1 MSPRHVSALVLSGV
15 LAGCIAILS
24 RDLRVDSDLG
34 QFLPRT
40 EDPIASLLIDE
51 LREGTGAR
59 GLLIAISGAPRERLA
74 TLSRQLRDILS
85 RDRRIL
91 RIHNGS
97 QDLDAELRDWLIENR
112 YRLVALAPDAFS
124 AENLRRAL
132 HERLAELAA
141 NTAVLRPI
149 EVSRDPTAV
158 SLAAL
163 RRVAPA
169 VQPERHHGVWMS
181 LDEARALLFAELA
194 HGGYAIDEQQA
205 LLAHIRARFDELA
218 GPSPHLAMSGSA
230 AFAAAARESVT
241 AESRQLSLLASLG
254 VGLILWL
261 SFRSLRVVVLATLPV
276 ASGVAVA
283 VTTVVVLF
291 GSIHGITL
299 AFGIT
304 LLGVALDYPI
314 HLFSHATQSAR
325 GDYGHI
331 WPTLGLGLL
340 TTSLGYCIL
349 LLSDFSGLVQLGVF
363 AITGL
368 CAAFAVTRWVL
379 PHWIARVTT
388 AACSD
393 KGRRVSRVEIPR
405 PARLLIWLGGAGL
418 VLAAILDPRPWL
430 ESDIAALSPVPA
442 AGKEFDR
449 ELRTALGAPEAGH
462 VVYVDGNSVQTVL
475 ERQERL
481 LPVLESARGQG
492 ELDGF
497 EAAAYLLPSIAAQT
511 ERVARLPDGDTLR
524 AALSEATRDL
534 PLSPSRFEP
543 FVADIE
549 AMRTASPLL
558 RDDDGAAPLAA
569 RLAGLLRVRDD
580 TWYGPI
586 VLIGLRNPDALAQ
599 RIESLGV
606 DGVRFLDLRATSSR
620 IMDRFM
626 SEALKHAMGLASL
639 IAVVLVLTQ
648 RRGAQI
654 GAAVLLSL
662 AGAVALL
669 HLAGEVLSIFH
680 VIGLL
685 LVLGIGLDY
694 GLFGARTPAAERAG
708 TRHALRTCWLSTLSV
723 FALLSSSEIPVLN
736 ALGLTVA
743 IGVSHCYLVN
753 AVLFAPPR
761 ESQDGH
767 HA

>member
-1 MSPRHVSALVLSGV
+1 MSPRHVSTLILSGV

-24 RDLRVDSDLG
+24 RDLRVDSDLS

-40 EDPIASLLIDE
+40 EDPIANLLIDE
-51 LREGTGAR
+51 LHEGTGAR

-85 RDRRIL
+85 RDRRIR
-91 RIHNGS
+91 RIDNGS
-97 QDLDAELRDWLIENR
+97 QGLDAELRDWLMENR
-112 YRLVALAPDAFS
+112 YRLVALAPDALS
-124 AENLRRAL
+124 AENLRREL

-141 NTAVLRPI
+141 NTAVLRPT
-149 EVSRDPTAV
+149 EVGRDPTAA

-169 VQPERHHGVWMS
+169 VQPERRHGVWMS
-181 LDEARALLFAELA
+181 PDGPRALLFAELA

-205 LLAHIRARFDELA
+205 LLAHIRARFGELA

-230 AFAAAARESVT
+230 AFAVAARESVT

-261 SFRSLRVVVLATLPV
+261 SFRSLRVVVLAALPV

-283 VTTVVVLF
+283 VTAVVVLF

-314 HLFSHATQSAR
+314 HLFSHASRSAR
-325 GDYGHI
+325 GDYGYI

-368 CAAFAVTRWVL
+368 CAAAAVTRWVL
-379 PHWIARVTT
+379 PHWIARVTV
-388 AACSD
+388 ACPD
-393 KGRRVSRVEIPR
+393 KGRRALRVEMPR

-418 VLAAILDPRPWL
+418 VLAAILDTRPWL
-430 ESDIAALSPVPA
+430 ESDITALSPVPA
-442 AGKEFDR
+442 ASKEFDH
-449 ELRTALGAPEAGH
+449 ELRTTLGAPEAGH

-481 LPVLESARGQG
+481 LPVLESVRGQG
-492 ELDGF
+492 GLDGF

-558 RDDDGAAPLAA
+558 WDDDSAAPLAA
-569 RLAGLLRVRDD
+569 RLAGLLRTRDD

-620 IMDRFM
+620 ILDCFM
-626 SEALKHAMGLASL
+626 SEAVKHAMGLASL

-654 GAAVLLSL
+654 GTAVLLSL

-669 HLAGEVLSIFH
+669 HLAGEALSIFH

-694 GLFGARTPAAERAG
+694 GLFSARTPAAERAG
-708 TRHALRTCWLSTLSV
+708 TRHALRTCWLTTLSV

-743 IGVSHCYLVN
+743 IGVSQCYLVN
-753 AVLFAPPR
+753 AVLIVPPR
-761 ESQDGH
+761 ELPDGH